1 MYYNAKSKAYK
12 PIEFY
17 NLTVDVAETNNQVK
31 AKENQNIIKQMLTK
45 LEKGLTFKE
54 PVNWLKYFKGVQKHY
69 SYYLKKIN

>member
-54 PVNWLKYFKGVQKHY
+54 PVN
-69 SYYLKKIN
+69 